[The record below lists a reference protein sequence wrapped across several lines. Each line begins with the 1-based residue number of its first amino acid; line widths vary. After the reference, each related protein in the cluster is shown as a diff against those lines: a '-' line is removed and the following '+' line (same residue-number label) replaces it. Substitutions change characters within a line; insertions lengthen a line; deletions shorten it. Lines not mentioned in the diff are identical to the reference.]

1 MPACSPRGAAAV
13 VVHDAG
19 VVPDGSG
26 HDPSVADGVVAEI
39 AASGGTAA
47 AAYENLEEAGAGA
60 RLVDLAVARFG
71 RLDAL
76 IHNAESGMVISAAGG
91 RFFRRPVGSWSDA
104 RSWT

>member
-1 MPACSPRGAAAV
+1 M
-13 VVHDAG
+13 
-19 VVPDGSG
+19 
-26 HDPSVADGVVAEI
+26 DPSVADGVVAEI
-39 AASGGTAA
+39 AASGGSAA

-91 RFFRRPVGSWSDA
+91 RFSAARWDHGPTLDLGPDAVSPEDIATRWRQIIVPRPS
-104 RSWT
+104 